1 MMEKYQ
7 GLFARRKIKNFLR
20 KVNRYSMDINFL
32 EKTILPYR
40 LSWITTMLFNTKKF
54 TQFTINGKLVFII
67 DFFNVEDMAIAGL
80 IKEIIY
86 IKNIIKQEI
95 KKNFFYKNVPM
106 DYILGIKVEKKKFLL
121 IV

>member
-1 MMEKYQ
+1 
-7 GLFARRKIKNFLR
+7 
-20 KVNRYSMDINFL
+20 
-32 EKTILPYR
+32 
-40 LSWITTMLFNTKKF
+40 MLFNTKKF

-106 DYILGIKVEKKKFLL
+106 DYILGIKVEKKKFLF
-121 IV
+121 IF